1 MPDVVDDSQVLIQ
14 KSLDDSLKKRTLLRL
29 PFSGFCL
36 ACSEPVVERRFCNAN
51 CREHFETSLRRR
63 RMISGSIR

>member
-1 MPDVVDDSQVLIQ
+1 MPDVVDDAQVLIQ
-14 KSLDDSLKKRTLLRL
+14 RSLDDSLRKRKLLRL

-36 ACSEPVVERRFCNAN
+36 ACSEPVVERRFCNAD